1 MVSVHFA
8 RVLVL
13 ALVLVCLAL
22 YAYVSHR
29 QAQVANYPGSLYAP
43 SSGPALAPATQTHG
57 ADSAFVGGMKSLWD
71 NLRYGAAPPSTS
83 QSAAAPQQSAAAE
96 DAVPGAY
103 APKMSNNT
111 AREELGRAT
120 WKFLHTLTLRF
131 PEHPTAQQSHDF
143 KEFFRLF
150 SLLYP
155 CGDCAAH
162 FQALLQEMP
171 PQAASRRN
179 AALWLCGAHNKVNAR
194 LGKPQF
200 DCDKLDSAYDCGC
213 APSKPADSDA
223 AAADALESV
232 QPADASGTA
241 HVL

>member
-13 ALVLVCLAL
+13 TLVLVCLAL

-29 QAQVANYPGSLYAP
+29 QAQVVYYPDSLYKP
-43 SSGPALAPATQTHG
+43 NSGPALEPDTQTHG
-57 ADSAFVGGMKSLWD
+57 IDPAFVGGMKSLWD
-71 NLRYGAAPPSTS
+71 NLRYGATTPSTS
-83 QSAAAPQQSAAAE
+83 QSATVPQKSPVE

-120 WKFLHTLTLRF
+120 WKFLHTLTMRF
-131 PEHPTAQQSHDF
+131 PEHPTAQQSQDF

-162 FQALLQEMP
+162 FQALLREMP

-194 LGKPQF
+194 LGKSQF

-213 APSKPADSDA
+213 APSKAADSDA
-223 AAADALESV
+223 ADALNTL